1 MGRMP
6 SEVGYQP
13 TLGTEMGAL
22 QERITSTKNGSITSF
37 QAVYVPADDFTDP
50 APFTVF
56 AHLDSTVELSR
67 SLSAQGIY
75 PAVDPLSSSSTL
87 LDPSVVGDEHY
98 AVAQEV
104 QNILQRYKELQDII
118 AILGID
124 ELSEEDKVI
133 VGRARR
139 LQRFLSQPFF
149 VAEQFTEREG
159 RQLFCR
165 IITPERPVF
174 DDEVDL
180 IIARIADGELGVLVD
195 HAPTVSTVEIG
206 DVRIQQGE
214 EWSVYATS
222 DGFFKVSE
230 NLVQVLVEEAVPV
243 EEIDVAE
250 AESRVEEA
258 ERQLAEVSDEDEKR
272 EEIVRRQRVGEN
284 LVRVARRYG
293 GEG

>member
-1 MGRMP
+1 M
-6 SEVGYQP
+6 
-13 TLGTEMGAL
+13 TE
-22 QERITSTKNGSITSF
+22 
-37 QAVYVPADDFTDP
+37 
-50 APFTVF
+50 
-56 AHLDSTVELSR
+56 SR
-67 SLSAQGIY
+67 
-75 PAVDPLSSSSTL
+75 
-87 LDPSVVGDEHY
+87 
-98 AVAQEV
+98 
-104 QNILQRYKELQDII
+104 
-118 AILGID
+118 
-124 ELSEEDKVI
+124 
-133 VGRARR
+133 
-139 LQRFLSQPFF
+139 
-149 VAEQFTEREG
+149 EREG

-165 IITPERPVF
+165 IITPERPIF

-180 IIARIADGELGVLVD
+180 VIARIADGELGVLVD